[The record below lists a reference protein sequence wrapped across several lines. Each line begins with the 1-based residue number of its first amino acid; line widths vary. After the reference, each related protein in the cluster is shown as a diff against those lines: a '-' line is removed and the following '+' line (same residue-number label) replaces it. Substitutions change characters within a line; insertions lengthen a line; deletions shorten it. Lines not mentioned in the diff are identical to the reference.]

1 MSTARLASIWKG
13 AWPAISLCLLLALVV
28 LATAGGSQV
37 LQRHIT
43 EMLVNVVLV
52 VGLYV
57 FAGNSG
63 VLSFGQMSFMAIGAY
78 TTAIITIPV
87 IQKQFL
93 LPDLPTFLANAHF
106 SGLAAVLIA
115 GLVAAVVAA
124 IIAAPICRLSGL
136 ASSLAMFA
144 VLVIV
149 HEVARNWDA
158 VTRGS
163 RTMIGVPT
171 TIGVN
176 QALPW
181 AMAAIV
187 GVWIYQRSRF
197 GLRLRATREDEF
209 AARSVGISIARER
222 AYAFVL
228 SGFVIG
234 VGGYLY
240 AQYQGAFT
248 PDAFFTHVTFLT
260 IAMLVIGGTK
270 SLSGATVGAVVVSLL
285 TDFLDSLEGGATLGP
300 VHFAGR
306 DGLSDA
312 ALAIFIIVV
321 LTLRPLGITGGR
333 EIEWRLPAR
342 WSRGRRDGGDAAAEV
357 ATEVDRGG

>member
-1 MSTARLASIWKG
+1 MSRARLSGLWQG
-13 AWPAISLCLLLALVV
+13 AWPAVSLCLLLALVALV
-28 LATAGGSQV
+28 TSGGSLV
-37 LQRHIT
+37 LHRHIT

-52 VGLYV
+52 VGLYA

-93 LPDLPTFLANAHF
+93 LPALPPFLAHAHF
-106 SGLAAVLIA
+106 SGIAAALIA
-115 GLVAAVVAA
+115 GLVAAIVAA
-124 IIAAPICRLSGL
+124 IIATPICRLSGL

-163 RTMIGVPT
+163 RTMLGVPT

-181 AMAAIV
+181 AMASIV
-187 GVWIYQRSRF
+187 VVWLYQRSRF

-209 AARSVGISIARER
+209 AARSIGISIARER
-222 AYAFVL
+222 VYAFVL

-234 VGGYLY
+234 IGGFLY
-240 AQYQGAFT
+240 AQFQGAFT

-260 IAMLVIGGTK
+260 IAMLVIGGSK
-270 SLSGATVGAVVVSLL
+270 SLSGATLGAVIVSLL
-285 TDFLDSLEGGATLGP
+285 TDVLNSLQDGANIGP
-300 VHFAGR
+300 IHFPGR
-306 DGLSDA
+306 DGISDG
-312 ALAIFIIVV
+312 ALAIFIIAV

-333 EIEWRLPAR
+333 ELVWRLPER
-342 WSRGRRDGGDAAAEV
+342 LRRSRRQGGRDDAIDADVAA
-357 ATEVDRGG
+357 

>member
-1 MSTARLASIWKG
+1 MSSARLKSIWVG
-13 AWPAISLCLLLALVV
+13 AWPAVSLCLLLLLVV
-28 LATAGGSQV
+28 LATSGGSAV
-37 LQRHIT
+37 LHRHIT

-93 LPDLPTFLANAHF
+93 LPDLPHFLAQAHF
-106 SGLAAVLIA
+106 SGIAAALIA
-115 GLVAAVVAA
+115 GAMAALVAA

-171 TIGVN
+171 TVGVN

-181 AMAAIV
+181 AMGAIV
-187 GVWIYQRSRF
+187 LVWIYQRSRF
-197 GLRLRATREDEF
+197 GLRLRSTREDEF
-209 AARSVGISIARER
+209 AARSIGISIARER

-228 SGFVIG
+228 SGFVVGI
-234 VGGYLY
+234 GGYLY

-248 PDAFFTHVTFLT
+248 PDAFYTHVTFLT

-270 SLSGATVGAVVVSLL
+270 SLSGATIGAVVVSLL
-285 TDFLDSLEGGATLGP
+285 TDVLNNIEDGANIGP
-300 VHFAGR
+300 IHFAGR

-312 ALAIFIIVV
+312 ALAVFIIVV
-321 LTLRPLGITGGR
+321 LTMRPLGITGGR

-342 WSRGRRDGGDAAAEV
+342 LRRARRDGGDAVAEAAVEG
-357 ATEVDRGG
+357 DRGV